1 MVSGDVPFDFEHGV
15 GRLIQAIKKG
25 DYKPMPEET
34 SKELKDL
41 IKNMLT
47 VNQEN
52 RFSAKQCLEHAW
64 FHVDGNKSFDEVSPN
79 LIRRITKQTIGRL
92 RKFRHGS
99 KLRIALLNI
108 LVKQIHAEQYQD
120 LDRQFKIIDK
130 DRTGVITREELE
142 LVMKTAEIEVEP
154 EELDQIINEIDY
166 EHNGTIN
173 YTEFLAATLPVE
185 KFVTEQ

>member
-1 MVSGDVPFDFEHGV
+1 M
-15 GRLIQAIKKG
+15 
-25 DYKPMPEET
+25 
-34 SKELKDL
+34 
-41 IKNMLT
+41 
-47 VNQEN
+47 
-52 RFSAKQCLEHAW
+52 
-64 FHVDGNKSFDEVSPN
+64 
-79 LIRRITKQTIGRL
+79 

-154 EELDQIINEIDY
+154 EELD
-166 EHNGTIN
+166 
-173 YTEFLAATLPVE
+173 
-185 KFVTEQ
+185 